1 MLLVCDMGMVSII
14 AMYVFRIIRLN
25 YVRLLLFVNIRVNY
39 CQYYIITFVNVVIM
53 LVLLVNVYT
62 NVHVFC

>member
-1 MLLVCDMGMVSII
+1 MGMVSII

-39 CQYYIITFVNVVIM
+39 CQYYIITFVNVVIR